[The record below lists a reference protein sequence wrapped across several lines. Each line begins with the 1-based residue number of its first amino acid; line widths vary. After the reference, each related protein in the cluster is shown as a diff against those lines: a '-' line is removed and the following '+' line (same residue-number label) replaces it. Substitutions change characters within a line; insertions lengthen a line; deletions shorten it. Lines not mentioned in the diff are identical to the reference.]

1 MKKPAV
7 IGVLPVQVLFLFPL
21 VKILSQEPYNKDAL

>member
-1 MKKPAV
+1 MKKHTD
-7 IGVLPVQVLFLFPL
+7 IGMLPVQILFLFPL